1 MKQNILLSLEER
13 KFGGRRVF
21 TMCTGTWWQGVKEMD
36 PGSLEEGRW
45 VQCEIQGIP
54 LNCKKNL
61 FLLWGGSDTVTGC
74 PVRFWSLLPQSCI
87 QNLTGHTV
95 VLLELSSEM
104 GGWTRQ
110 SAGVPSPFSCSEM
123 LRTIHHF
130 SDLIS
135 GQCFSRQKGPPC
147 GYMRSYHKNS
157 LLCQVLRMLFW
168 THGLYSSRR
177 TSELG
182 EKAWLFSSLFMRNSV
197 VFVFMYK
204 SLPWPVGVPM
214 CCGWSLHPTA
224 SCVTR
229 VFGYYLYCFSLS
241 FFFVPIFC
249 LFFDINPIFKKCF
262 LVPASFQNKS
272 FAERSSFPHQF
283 IVLFRT
289 VAKGW
294 GSGTWLRFLGIN
306 QETSRSYV
314 CHV

>member
-1 MKQNILLSLEER
+1 MISFLGSASRGR
-13 KFGGRRVF
+13 KGLHVV
-21 TMCTGTWWQGVKEMD
+21 T
-36 PGSLEEGRW
+36 
-45 VQCEIQGIP
+45 CEAITR
-54 LNCKKNL
+54 
-61 FLLWGGSDTVTGC
+61 TVC
-74 PVRFWSLLPQSCI
+74 YVRFWECYSEPMVRTAPEGLL
-87 QNLTGHTV
+87 NL
-95 VLLELSSEM
+95 E
-104 GGWTRQ
+104 
-110 SAGVPSPFSCSEM
+110 
-123 LRTIHHF
+123 
-130 SDLIS
+130 
-135 GQCFSRQKGPPC
+135 
-147 GYMRSYHKNS
+147 
-157 LLCQVLRMLFW
+157 
-168 THGLYSSRR
+168 RR
-177 TSELG
+177 P
-182 EKAWLFSSLFMRNSV
+182 WLFSSLFMRNSV

-249 LFFDINPIFKKCF
+249 LFFDINPIFEKCF